1 MICLQDEDSEAY
13 QRQFGKYIKLG
24 ITADGMEA
32 LYKKVHSAI
41 RADPAHKPAPK
52 KEVKTKRY
60 VSVFCLPLNDNSII
74 IGSTCILD
82 NYIHR
87 LGNYC

>member
-60 VSVFCLPLNDNSII
+60 ASVLCLLLDDNRIMI
-74 IGSTCILD
+74 
-82 NYIHR
+82 
-87 LGNYC
+87 